1 MHAHK
6 LGCIAILL
14 EMLFDFWQLEV
25 VIVDMLKF
33 LEVAILGLKSAS
45 PADMPAGSA
54 PLVIQKVADFLGK
67 LTKTKKFFGS
77 AWTHVGLLKP
87 LLQL

>member
-1 MHAHK
+1 MHAHQ

-14 EMLFDFWQLEV
+14 GMLFGFWQLEV
-25 VIVDMLKF
+25 VKVDMLKF

-54 PLVIQKVADFLGK
+54 PLVIEKVADLLGK
-67 LTKTKKFFGS
+67 LTKTKMFFGS
-77 AWTHVGLLKP
+77 AWTHVGSLKP

>member
-1 MHAHK
+1 
-6 LGCIAILL
+6 
-14 EMLFDFWQLEV
+14 MLFDFWQLEV
-25 VIVDMLKF
+25 VKVDMLKF

-54 PLVIQKVADFLGK
+54 PLVIEKVADLLGK
-67 LTKTKKFFGS
+67 LTKTIKFFES
-77 AWTHVGLLKP
+77 AWTHVGLLEL